1 MDIWYIKL
9 HRKILEWEWYGDSNV
24 TRVFLHFLL
33 IANREEKKWRG
44 VTIPKWSL
52 VTGRLQLSETL
63 WLSERQIRTALT
75 KLKTTNEIAIQ
86 TTNYFSV
93 IEVKNWQM
101 YQDQKTSKTTN
112 ERPTRDQRTTTPK
125 EVKNIEVKN
134 IDTTETPLETK
145 KDFFSTELERVSDT
159 WLKIALTEW
168 WHYKKGKYQELWW
181 HKQVTI
187 CLGYPADIVI
197 KRIDTA
203 IASGWMGLNL
213 EHLPKTQPTSS
224 LTLAD
229 L

>member
-9 HRKILEWEWYGDSNV
+9 HRKILEWEWYSDSNV

-86 TTNYFSV
+86 TTNSFSV
-93 IEVKNWQM
+93 IEVKNWQL

-112 ERPTRDQRTTTPK
+112 ERPTRDQRETTPK
-125 EVKNIEVKN
+125 EVENIEVKN
-134 IDTTETPLETK
+134 ITL
-145 KDFFSTELERVSDT
+145 SNVSDSEFQKFWELYGKKVDSKKCQT
-159 WLKIALTEW
+159 AFLRLSKTEKEEIFQKLPAYINSTPEIKYRKNPLTYL
-168 WHYKKGKYQELWW
+168 HGKCWNDEPIWDAPSSGL
-181 HKQVTI
+181 TI
-187 CLGYPADIVI
+187 D
-197 KRIDTA
+197 
-203 IASGWMGLNL
+203 
-213 EHLPKTQPTSS
+213 
-224 LTLAD
+224 D